1 MDRFRSLFAALAR
14 DVGTAEVED
23 RAHALRTEISV
34 AGLAPVEATLEL
46 ALCFHHAV
54 RGDHEGIASGIGRLR
69 ELTSSDDYAYY
80 TDIAH
85 FMAGLPLPD
94 GAGSGAQWLGWEE
107 PPRVRWRGLVMSR
120 RRYLSSA
127 R

>member
-1 MDRFRSLFAALAR
+1 MD
-14 DVGTAEVED
+14 
-23 RAHALRTEISV
+23 
-34 AGLAPVEATLEL
+34 ATLEL
-46 ALCFHHAV
+46 TLCFHHAV
-54 RGDHEGIASGIGRLR
+54 RDDHEGIAASIGWLR
-69 ELTSSDDYAYY
+69 ELTSSGDYAYY

-85 FMAGLPLPD
+85 FMAGRPLPD
-94 GAGSGAQWLGWEE
+94 GAGSGAQWLGGEG